1 MIIIK
6 QLKKMIIIKQLKHL
20 LLSIKVILTLK
31 TTRITIIQKGIL
43 VVIQSDHGNLEVT
56 PKEGHIIILILKGG
70 RIVIWDILIV
80 IQKGGRVVIQD
91 ICIAIQNICLVVLD
105 ICIVILDIRI
115 VIQEDLMD
123 ITIKDHIVI
132 QGEVIVVV
140 GEKKNIQSVK
150 IWADQ
155 EKANLDIRGMKIKYE
170 VRVSRRVRED

>member
-1 MIIIK
+1 M
-6 QLKKMIIIKQLKHL
+6 
-20 LLSIKVILTLK
+20 
-31 TTRITIIQKGIL
+31 
-43 VVIQSDHGNLEVT
+43 
-56 PKEGHIIILILKGG
+56 
-70 RIVIWDILIV
+70 IV

-91 ICIAIQNICLVVLD
+91 ICIAIQDICLVVLD

-150 IWADQ
+150 MMFKKWFNAF
-155 EKANLDIRGMKIKYE
+155 LY
-170 VRVSRRVRED
+170 RVKVKQYNKKF